1 MTTIVVT
8 IPTKTLKTID
18 RWAATAPHEGP
29 RNTLGST
36 TPNLPDI
43 ARRSIVDRGHVTPE
57 TGGTTGEGGGTG
69 TGTETVIVTEIVQV
83 SAEVANTRKRIRRR
97 RRRNEERVLVVAPDR
112 ATKRINSIQTFSWE
126 K

>member
-69 TGTETVIVTEIVQV
+69 TETVIVTEIVQV
-83 SAEVANTRKRIRRR
+83 SAEAVNTRKRIRRR
-97 RRRNEERVLVVAPDR
+97 KRKNEERALGVGPDR